1 MLGKIIPKMKWQSM
15 KNKVILQVTSRQ
27 TFEFSASDQ
36 TFEQIVH
43 AYRNKLMLE
52 AERRNILNL
61 AGDETLKE
69 YNDDK
74 ESESDVGAKDDS
86 DFVPNEVS
94 ILNFNLI

>member
-1 MLGKIIPKMKWQSM
+1 
-15 KNKVILQVTSRQ
+15 
-27 TFEFSASDQ
+27 
-36 TFEQIVH
+36 
-43 AYRNKLMLE
+43 MLE

-94 ILNFNLI
+94 IFNFHFI